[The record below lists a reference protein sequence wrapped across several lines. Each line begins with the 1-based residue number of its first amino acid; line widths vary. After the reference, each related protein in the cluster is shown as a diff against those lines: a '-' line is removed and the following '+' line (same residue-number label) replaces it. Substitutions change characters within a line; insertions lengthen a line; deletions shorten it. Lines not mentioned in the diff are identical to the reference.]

1 MRKFIIMLCIA
12 ALFGVACSSAEL
24 YGQNVPKDVP
34 KVQVKD
40 VLLQPALQGKVVA
53 LEGIVVTQCTSNGC
67 WFFLNDSTGQLF
79 IDLAPKGFSIP
90 PRTKRVAKVFGM
102 VQQREGSAVLVA
114 YGVEIQ

>member
-1 MRKFIIMLCIA
+1 MILFACLA
-12 ALFGVACSSAEL
+12 ALFLGGCSSAEL
-24 YGQNVPKDVP
+24 YGQRVPADVQ

-40 VLLQPALQGKVVA
+40 ILLKPSLQGQVVA

-102 VQQREGSAVLVA
+102 VQQREGSALLVA

>member
-1 MRKFIIMLCIA
+1 MKKILVVLCIA
-12 ALFGVACSSAEL
+12 ALLMTACSSAEL
-24 YGQNVPKDVP
+24 YGQSVPKDVP

-40 VLLQPALQGKVVA
+40 VLLKPQLQGQVVA

-90 PRTKRVAKVFGM
+90 PRTKRIAKVFGM
-102 VQQREGSAVLVA
+102 VQQKEGSAQLVA